1 MGTPF
6 KMARPADEN
15 LPEVVEVRHRP
26 AANPDNFPEVVP
38 DTSPEFAQQRRYYTE
53 TDKYPAY
60 YDTAPK
66 LPYEPPY
73 PGMPSPEQHYHQP
86 WTGGEHPG
94 SAMISPNSSLPWQ
107 SFGPD
112 ADDQQTFV
120 GSEAQ
125 PDKRICGIRKRLF
138 IIIAMV
144 VGLVVVGA
152 AVGGGVGG
160 SMAARQGSDEAAAAA
175 AETETNSYVFN
186 KTPSTQA

>member
-1 MGTPF
+1 MGMPF
-6 KMARPADEN
+6 KMARPADED
-15 LPEVVEVRHRP
+15 LPEVVDVHHRP

-186 KTPSTQA
+186 KTPSTHA